1 MATIRDLEEEI
12 RKLKERNLRVE
23 LDKAWETSWTR
34 RLLIFILTYI
44 VIVIF
49 FIFVG
54 LSNPFINSLVP
65 ALAFLLSTLTIS
77 IMKKVWLRF
86 IYEK

>member
-23 LDKAWETSWTR
+23 LDKAWERSWTR